1 MSHLE
6 TVFGAVCWRTNISIL
21 RVHPNLVGNIACS
34 ICGQISGTLSRFP
47 MCFTSSWNSSFG
59 DCQRIWTTIHNQK
72 LKYAVERK
80 KSVTGKTHNG
90 HNGPKK
96 WPYGL
101 PGGYY
106 ECSSTPNMASNILK
120 PCTNHLAI
128 WSFGGPLGGCPLLMF
143 WLDLC
148 FLTFFLTDV
157 TKIMSVR
164 CRFYECDER
173 FGFYDQVCFYSHLR
187 RSQIFL
193 EVSINGGV
201 PQ

>member
-1 MSHLE
+1 MARFWVPYHDSQCASLRAEIPPLE
-6 TVFGAVCWRTNISIL
+6 TVGGCPHR
-21 RVHPNLVGNIACS
+21 C
-34 ICGQISGTLSRFP
+34 
-47 MCFTSSWNSSFG
+47 
-59 DCQRIWTTIHNQK
+59 CQRIWTTIHNQK
-72 LKYAVERK
+72 PKYAIEQK
-80 KSVTGKTHNG
+80 KSVTDRTHHG
-90 HNGPKK
+90 HNGPKE
-96 WPYGL
+96 WPYRL

-120 PCTNHLAI
+120 PCTKDLAI

-143 WLDLC
+143 WLDPC

-164 CRFYECDER
+164 CTVGSTTVTRDLGFMTRFVSIPTWED
-173 FGFYDQVCFYSHLR
+173 LR
-187 RSQIFL
+187 YM